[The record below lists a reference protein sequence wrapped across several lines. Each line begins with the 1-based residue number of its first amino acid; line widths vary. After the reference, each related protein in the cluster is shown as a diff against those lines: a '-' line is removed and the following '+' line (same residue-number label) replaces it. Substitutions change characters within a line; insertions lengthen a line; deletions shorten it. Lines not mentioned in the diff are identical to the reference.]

1 MKFFGAHAVQKS
13 QSAQSSQSEA
23 AAQKKEENSPN
34 GQKVTRFCT
43 NCGSPLE
50 ADDLFCSE
58 CGSKIEQEENAVTIE
73 EDESPQEQAPAVI
86 SSDRMASILQTNRIK
101 TGEMEDEFRKEH
113 PLTDTTENALH
124 AKKSSQIGKTLQLGH
139 YVHKTSSMTQYLI
152 IESVQG
158 NSVKA
163 SVKTNFTRGDY
174 STESYEGTLSGN
186 DLHLHLVGSDLHPLP
201 DERHVSFGS
210 SRTIHYSIKLSEQ
223 FDGIVSDDTISGSF
237 VGQFSK
243 FVVFRKC

>member
-1 MKFFGAHAVQKS
+1 MTKFSAFQPAQDLQSDNAV
-13 QSAQSSQSEA
+13 
-23 AAQKKEENSPN
+23 QKKEESSLS
-34 GQKVTRFCT
+34 GQMYNRYCT
-43 NCGSPLE
+43 KCGAQLE
-50 ADDLFCSE
+50 EDDLFCSE

-73 EDESPQEQAPAVI
+73 EGESVQEQAPAII

-101 TGEMEDEFRKEH
+101 TGEATDEFRKEH

-124 AKKSSQIGKTLQLGH
+124 AKKSSQIGKSLQLGH

-158 NSVKA
+158 NSLKA

-210 SRTIHYSIKLSEQ
+210 SRTIHYSIKLSEH

-237 VGQFSK
+237 TGQFSK